1 MSRGSRAAQA
11 RVNRKDRG
19 PRGGEARTDDCRE
32 EIQTGPQRPQISTVE
47 NPGKTRDKAR
57 WRIMFALESED
68 IRKTFGHFT
77 ALAGVTLNVE
87 RGEFVALFGRNGA
100 GKTTFLKVAATLVRH
115 THGKLRVEGVDI
127 SEEPEKARRH
137 IGFLSHNTYLYRDL
151 NAVENLRFF
160 ARLYGVSDVEPRIH
174 KLLERVGLHRRKSDP
189 VRSFSRGLHQRLG
202 LARVMLHDPSVI
214 LLDEPYTGLD
224 ANAVDMLNGL
234 LDEAAAAGKTVIL
247 TTHDFDQGIR
257 AATRAVIIDRGKVV
271 LDSPAKDSAARD
283 A

>member
-1 MSRGSRAAQA
+1 LTA
-11 RVNRKDRG
+11 
-19 PRGGEARTDDCRE
+19 TL
-32 EIQTGPQRPQISTVE
+32 
-47 NPGKTRDKAR
+47 
-57 WRIMFALESED
+57 ALQSQD

-77 ALAGVTLNVE
+77 ALGGVSLTVE

-100 GKTTFLKVAATLVRH
+100 GKTTFLKVAATLVRA
-115 THGKLRVEGVDI
+115 THGKLAIEGVDI
-127 SEEPEKARRH
+127 HEEPEKARRH

-151 NAVENLRFF
+151 NPVENLRFF
-160 ARLYGVSDVEPRIH
+160 GRLYGVPDLEGRIH
-174 KLLERVGLHRRKSDP
+174 QLLERVGLQRRKSDP
-189 VRSFSRGLHQRLG
+189 VRAFSRGLHQRLG
-202 LARVMLHDPSVI
+202 LARVMLHNPSVI

-257 AATRAVIIDRGKVV
+257 AATRTVIIDRGKVV

-283 A
+283 AYTEYIRLGLSR

>member
-1 MSRGSRAAQA
+1 MTA
-11 RVNRKDRG
+11 
-19 PRGGEARTDDCRE
+19 TL
-32 EIQTGPQRPQISTVE
+32 
-47 NPGKTRDKAR
+47 
-57 WRIMFALESED
+57 ALQSED

-77 ALAGVTLNVE
+77 ALGGVSLTVK

-100 GKTTFLKVAATLVRH
+100 GKTTYLKVAATLVRA
-115 THGKLRVEGVDI
+115 THGKLAIEGIDI
-127 SEEPEKARRH
+127 HQEPEKARRH

-151 NAVENLRFF
+151 NPVENLRFF
-160 ARLYGVSDVEPRIH
+160 GRLYGVPNLEDRIQQ
-174 KLLERVGLHRRKSDP
+174 LLERVGLQRRKSDP
-189 VRSFSRGLHQRLG
+189 VRAFSRGLHQRLG

-257 AATRAVIIDRGKVV
+257 AATRTVIIDRGKVV
-271 LDSPAKDSAARD
+271 LDSPAKDPAARD
-283 A
+283 AYTQYIRVGLSR